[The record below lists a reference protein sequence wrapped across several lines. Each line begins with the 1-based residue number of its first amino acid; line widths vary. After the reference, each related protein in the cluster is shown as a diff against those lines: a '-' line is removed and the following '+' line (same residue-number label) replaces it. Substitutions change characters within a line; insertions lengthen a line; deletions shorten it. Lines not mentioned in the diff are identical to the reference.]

1 MTAMSPAL
9 FTGAALLGLAGS
21 VHCAAMCG
29 ASSAAVVR
37 ACGGSAGGRTLQAAA
52 AFHGGR
58 LLGYALAGAVVASS
72 VSAFGWMAQATPAL
86 RPLWALLH
94 VAGIALGLW
103 LLASGRQPRWLAQLG
118 RAPATAQAPRAGG
131 WQVVAGP
138 LKAGAAGSLWVAW
151 PCGLL
156 QSALVL
162 AALADG
168 ALAGAGVMA
177 AFAAASSLALWGAPL
192 LWTRLDRQALAWGIR
207 LAGLCLV
214 LGSGWSLGRGLW
226 PDAALF
232 CTTPA

>member
-1 MTAMSPAL
+1 MSLAL
-9 FTGAALLGLAGS
+9 ITGAALLGLAGS
-21 VHCAAMCG
+21 AHCAAMCG

-37 ACGGSAGGRTLQAAA
+37 ACGGPRPWPAAL
-52 AFHGGR
+52 AFQGGR
-58 LLGYALAGAVVASS
+58 LLGYALGGALVASS
-72 VSAFGWMAQATPAL
+72 VSALAWLGQAVPAL

-94 VAGIALGLW
+94 VAGVALGLW
-103 LLASGRQPRWLAQLG
+103 LLFSGRQPRWLAQLG
-118 RAPATAQAPRAGG
+118 HASKAPRADG
-131 WQVVAGP
+131 WQAMAGP

-177 AFAAASSLALWGAPL
+177 AFGLASSIALWGAPL
-192 LWTRLDRQALAWGIR
+192 LWTRLDRRALAWSIR

-214 LGSGWSLGRGLW
+214 LGSGWSLGHVLW
-226 PDAALF
+226 PDSPLF
-232 CTTPA
+232 CTT